1 MLPFPATMPN
11 PTQRGT
17 YKPSGRVAWGTF
29 LPLYAAILVGAMALA
44 GGMYWLF
51 SAGWYLMIIVPLVAA
66 LPLALALTTVVR
78 VGKCRSPGLAWIAG
92 IFAGALMYVGYFYV
106 GMVAA
111 LGIQN
116 AGRLDLFPQ
125 YVSWRAGN
133 DVTHEEGRPATR
145 QENPDPFM
153 NWVWYAL
160 ELGFV
165 LYLCGMFARRRAS
178 RAFCE
183 RCGKWKQQDIAL
195 FPPGNGKTIAQWLA
209 AGEIARLVGVPTFVP
224 KGRSQ
229 RFTSVM
235 VELCPPGRF
244 PEPCPVYLGAK
255 DISMGSSATAFQ
267 RFDGSP
273 GKMRVRRVE
282 LSPEEAASLKPVF
295 PRLSSAMSSPVPG
308 PVGAPADQTD
318 ASDRSP
324 PAAAAFE
331 GSRLQRGRADRIGG
345 GAARRSPATA
355 HAGE

>member
-1 MLPFPATMPN
+1 MPN

-17 YKPSGRVAWGTF
+17 YKPSGRVAWGKF
-29 LPLYAAILVGAMALA
+29 LLLYGATLVGAAVLA

-51 SAGWYLMIIVPLVAA
+51 TAGWYLMIIVPLVAA
-66 LPLALALTTVVR
+66 LLLALALTTVVR

-165 LYLCGMFARRRAS
+165 LYRCGMFARRRRS

-183 RCGKWKQQDIAL
+183 PLREVEAAGHCAISAGQRKDDSAMAGGGGDCQACGRSHVR
-195 FPPGNGKTIAQWLA
+195 AQRPLA
-209 AGEIARLVGVPTFVP
+209 AVYVGDGRALPAGPLSRTVSGLSWGVGHFVGEFGDGIPAVRRLVG
-224 KGRSQ
+224 Q
-229 RFTSVM
+229 D
-235 VELCPPGRF
+235 
-244 PEPCPVYLGAK
+244 A
-255 DISMGSSATAFQ
+255 GS
-267 RFDGSP
+267 
-273 GKMRVRRVE
+273 
-282 LSPEEAASLKPVF
+282 
-295 PRLSSAMSSPVPG
+295 
-308 PVGAPADQTD
+308 
-318 ASDRSP
+318 
-324 PAAAAFE
+324 
-331 GSRLQRGRADRIGG
+331 
-345 GAARRSPATA
+345 ARRI
-355 HAGE
+355 